1 MTELFTMTHITPEF
15 FARLL
20 VHALTLLVVVRFIYF
35 PAYKNRDFAF
45 SYLMFSS
52 MVFLITFFLKSAE
65 ISLGFTFGLFAVF
78 AILRYRTE
86 TISTKE
92 MTFLFIVIGLAML
105 NAVSTLTTVELVL
118 INLVILA
125 LTFAA
130 QSQLFLSAAKQKLVQ
145 YERIELIQRG
155 REAELLADLSE
166 RSGLDVT
173 RAEVLSIDLVRD
185 TASLKV
191 FYTEPDITAA
201 NSKED
206 IQTVGKI
213 ENVKK
218 TA

>member
-1 MTELFTMTHITPEF
+1 MTELFALTHITPEF
-15 FARLL
+15 FVRLL
-20 VHALTLLVVVRFIYF
+20 IHALTLLIIVRVIYF

-45 SYLMFSS
+45 SFLMFSS
-52 MVFLITFFLKSAE
+52 MVFIITFFLKSAE

-105 NAVSTLTTVELVL
+105 NSVVTLTALELVL
-118 INLVILA
+118 INLLILA

-130 QSQLFLSAAKQKLVQ
+130 QSQLFLNAAQQKMVQ

-155 REAELLADLSE
+155 REAELLADLTE
-166 RSGLDVT
+166 RTGLTVT
-173 RAEVLSIDLVRD
+173 GTEVISIDLVRD

-191 FYTEPDITAA
+191 FYTSDEVVPETA
-201 NSKED
+201 SKP
-206 IQTVGKI
+206 VGKL
-213 ENVKK
+213 EHVNK